1 MNELNLHAL
10 TGAYVLDALDGAER
24 ERFEAHLPDCTECR
38 DEVSTL
44 REAVTA
50 MALGDVTAPA
60 ARLQAA
66 VLAEIVRTPQV
77 GPDVAAAAADAD
89 APAGIIAGATVTPIP
104 TAAVVRRAPVVPAW
118 RRWPAVAAAAAVLIG
133 GVVTGGGVLYRGQ
146 QASIRA
152 EATHDRM
159 MRIVS
164 APDAVSRALD
174 LGAAHVVMSAEMS
187 AAVVMGEN
195 VPMPEH
201 GAIYQVWMV
210 HADGTAAPGPTFMP
224 DSGAVMAITEGD
236 VSGVRE
242 ITVTE
247 EPMGGSI
254 APTGRVVARAA
265 F

>member
-10 TGAYVLDALDGAER
+10 PGASVLDALDGSER
-24 ERFEAHLPDCTECR
+24 ERFEAHLPDCTECP

-50 MALGDVTAPA
+50 MALGDVTAPT
-60 ARLQAA
+60 ARLKAA

-77 GPDVAAAAADAD
+77 GPEVAA
-89 APAGIIAGATVTPIP
+89 
-104 TAAVVRRAPVVPAW
+104 
-118 RRWPAVAAAAAVLIG
+118 AAAAAVLIG

-164 APDAVSRALD
+164 APDAVSHALD

-187 AAVVMGEN
+187 AAGVMG
-195 VPMPEH
+195 
-201 GAIYQVWMV
+201 
-210 HADGTAAPGPTFMP
+210 
-224 DSGAVMAITEGD
+224 
-236 VSGVRE
+236 
-242 ITVTE
+242 
-247 EPMGGSI
+247 
-254 APTGRVVARAA
+254 
-265 F
+265 